1 MKRVV
6 LSSLVTLALLQ
17 GIGIAKT
24 FAKVNGE
31 EVTDKDITLLMRA
44 MPGVSF
50 DQLPQ
55 EGKEQVINQAI
66 ERKLLIEQSKKDKIQ
81 NTKEYKE
88 AIANAQDDLMLE
100 VWMRQK
106 LDKIKVSSAE
116 IKSFYDENKAGFIQP
131 DLIKAR
137 HILVSSEEDAKRIIS
152 DLKKSGTNVLSKF
165 EELAK
170 IKSKDGSAQNG
181 GDLGWF
187 DKNQFIPE
195 FSEAA
200 FKLKKGSYTQ
210 TPVKSQFGYHIIYV
224 DDKKPSATLSL
235 KEVEGQIENNLKIS
249 KFQDTIKKESDELR
263 KKAKIEI
270 SQ

>member
-6 LSSLVTLALLQ
+6 LSSLTALALLQ
-17 GIGIAKT
+17 GVSLAKT

-31 EVTDKDITLLMRA
+31 EVTDKDIALVMRA

-50 DQLPQ
+50 EQLPQ
-55 EGKEQVINQAI
+55 EAKEQVVNQAV
-66 ERKLLIEQSKKDKIQ
+66 ERKLLIEQSKRDKIQ

-88 AIANAQDDLMLE
+88 AIANVQDDLMLE

-106 LDKIKVSSAE
+106 IDTIKVSSAE
-116 IKSFYDENKAGFIQP
+116 IKNFYDQNKEGFIQP
-131 DLIKAR
+131 DLVKAR
-137 HILVSSEEDAKRIIS
+137 HILVSSEEDAKGIIA
-152 DLKKSGTNVLSKF
+152 DLKKSGANVLSKF

-187 DKNQFIPE
+187 DKGQVVPE

-200 FKLKKGSYTQ
+200 FKLKKGDYTK

-224 DDKKPSATLSL
+224 DDKKPSATLAL
-235 KEVEGQIENNLKIS
+235 KDVETQIEQNLKIK
-249 KFQDTIKKESDELR
+249 KFQENIKKEGEELR
-263 KKAKIEI
+263 QKAKIEI
-270 SQ
+270 SK